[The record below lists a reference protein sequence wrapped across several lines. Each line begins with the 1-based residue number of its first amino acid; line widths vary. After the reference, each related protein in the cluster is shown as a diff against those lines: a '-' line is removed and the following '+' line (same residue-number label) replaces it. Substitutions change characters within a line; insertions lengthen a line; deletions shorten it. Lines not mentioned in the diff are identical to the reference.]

1 MNNQLL
7 FKERIYGTTYIQ
19 VNSDK
24 RNAFRLLVMRTLLL
38 LLFLIVLQS
47 SAKVTAQ
54 TVTLNFKN
62 APIESVLKEI
72 KKQTKYD
79 FAYNEQVLKNATPI
93 TISVKNAVL
102 AEALKKVFEGQPFT
116 YKFTDGIIVIKEK
129 EPLNKNSSLT
139 IEPSYQSLIKGRVVD
154 SLGNPL
160 GNVTVQVIGSNTAT
174 KTNSDG
180 TYELKVEDKNSTIS
194 FHHLGWEPA
203 NRKVSDTY
211 TTVTMYRQNIYLN
224 SAVVEVNTGYQKI
237 PKERATGSFVVI
249 DSSLFKRSVSTNILD
264 RLNGIT
270 SGLQFN
276 GLGIN
281 TPIENPSQTG
291 KNLGINIRG
300 ENTINAATDPLIVLD
315 NFPYEGNLSSINP
328 NDVESVAVLKDAAAA
343 SIWGARAGNGV
354 IVITTKAGKYKTKPR
369 INFNSSI
376 NIFNKPDLYNNL
388 RYISSTDYIDVERFL
403 FDKGYFNDDLSNEI
417 TFPSVSPA
425 VKLMNQYQKG
435 IINEG
440 EYEKQMSILKGND
453 VRDDYDNY
461 IYRNEIQQQ
470 YYLSINGG
478 TENHSYNISTG
489 YDYNQGNFI
498 GSHNQRNTLNI
509 GYKTKLS
516 QKLSVNSNILY
527 SKSNFKN
534 IYNENLY
541 GQYVSLSGLYSGLYP
556 YARLVDEFGNPAI
569 IDRGRNAEYKN
580 GMEAVGFKDWNF
592 RPYQEFQ
599 VADETRKV
607 SDVTLRFNLDYKITP
622 FLDLNLLY
630 QLQNQ
635 KIDSRNYRDPNS
647 YYVRDMINKF
657 AQYDPSRSLTNF
669 VFPEGAILNVNT
681 YDWKT
686 NNLRGQLNFDRK
698 FKKHSISGILGSEIR
713 ESNAIGWGNI
723 SYGYDD
729 QFGTSV
735 MNLDYSNAYP
745 TNPNGS
751 EYIPSPEGGEYG
763 NLQRFISYYTNLGY
777 AFNNKYILSF
787 SARKDGS
794 NLFGANTNNRFTPL
808 WSAGL
813 SWNIAKE
820 PFYNLEHLPELRLR
834 FSYGYNGNI
843 GNYPAKLTGRY
854 SGPRSETPFQSLT
867 IMSAPNPELRW
878 ERIKNVNTGID
889 FALKNKIVSG
899 TIEWYNKNG
908 IDLLQSTP
916 LATQTGFNS
925 FMGNFAKVRTTGLD
939 ITLNS
944 INSKGKVGWKTI
956 ILYSLVRD
964 KLLRYDTKPT
974 SQTIMSGRS
983 LVVGRSMY
991 GVFSYDW
998 KGLDPNNGDPVGTL
1012 NGADS
1017 KDYSEIINNYEPD
1030 SLIYH
1035 GSSRPTN
1042 FGSLRNEVTYK
1053 NFALSANIVFKLGYY
1068 FRRPSINLNYSS
1080 VLNGQFT
1087 TDFAQRWQAPGDE
1100 IHSDVPSMVYP
1111 SNSNRTIFYQYS
1123 SNLIEDGSHIRL
1135 QDIRLSYAFSSHVIK
1150 KIGIQQLQ
1158 LYSYLSNL
1166 GIIWRKNKYN
1176 IDPDAYSGNSGTK
1189 FQAPFSI
1196 AFGLNLTL

>member
-1 MNNQLL
+1 M
-7 FKERIYGTTYIQ
+7 
-19 VNSDK
+19 
-24 RNAFRLLVMRTLLL
+24 
-38 LLFLIVLQS
+38 QS
-47 SAKVTAQ
+47 SATVIAQ

-72 KKQTKYD
+72 KEQTKYD
-79 FAYNEQVLKNATPI
+79 FAYNEQALKNTLSV
-93 TISVKNAVL
+93 TIKVENRPLTEVL
-102 AEALKKVFEGQPFT
+102 QKVFEGQPLT

-129 EPLNKNSSLT
+129 EPSNQKGSVTVELSDHNP
-139 IEPSYQSLIKGRVVD
+139 IRGRVVD
-154 SLGNPL
+154 SLGHPIE
-160 GNVTVQVIGSNTAT
+160 NVTVQVVGSGIAAQS
-174 KTNSDG
+174 KSDG
-180 TYELKVEDKNSTIS
+180 TYELKIVDRNSTIS
-194 FHHLGWEPA
+194 YHHLGWEPVT
-203 NRKVSDTY
+203 RKASEAF
-211 TTVTMYRQNIYLN
+211 TTVTLYRQNIYLEN
-224 SAVVEVNTGYQKI
+224 AVVEVNTGYQKI

-249 DSSLFKRSVSTNILD
+249 DSSLFNRSMSTNILN
-264 RLNGIT
+264 RLDGVT

-281 TPIENPSQTG
+281 TPIANPSQSG

-328 NDVESVAVLKDAAAA
+328 NDVESIAVLKDAAAA

-354 IVITTKAGKYKTKPR
+354 IVITTKTGKYKTKPR
-369 INFNSSI
+369 INFNSNI
-376 NIFNKPDLYNNL
+376 NTFGKPDLYNNL
-388 RYISSTDYIDVERFL
+388 RYISSSDYIDVEKFL
-403 FDKGYFNDDLSNEI
+403 FEKGYFNDDLSNEI

-425 VKLMNQYQKG
+425 VKLMDQYKKG
-435 IINEG
+435 IINEV
-440 EYEKQMSILKGND
+440 EYETQLSSLKEND
-453 VRDDYDNY
+453 IRDDYDKY
-461 IYRNEIQQQ
+461 IYRKEIQQQ
-470 YYLSINGG
+470 YYLAINGG

-498 GSHNQRNTLNI
+498 GSHNRRNTLNI

-516 QKLSVNSNILY
+516 NKLSANSNILY

-534 IYNENLY
+534 IYNDNLY
-541 GQYVSLSGLYSGLYP
+541 GQYISLSGLYSGLYP
-556 YARLVDEFGNPAI
+556 YARLVDELGNPAI

-580 GMEAVGFKDWNF
+580 SMESLGFKDWNF

-599 VADETRKV
+599 VADESRNI
-607 SDVTLRFNLDYKITP
+607 SDITLRFNLDYKITP

-635 KIDSRNYRDPNS
+635 KIDSRNYRDPDS

-657 AQYDPSRSLTNF
+657 ANYDPSSSLTNF

-686 NNLRGQLNFDRK
+686 NNFRGQLNFDRK
-698 FKKHSISGILGSEIR
+698 FKKHSITGILGAEIR

-777 AFNNKYILSF
+777 SFNNKYILSF

-820 PFYNLEHLPELRLR
+820 SFYKLEALPELILR

-843 GNYPAKLTGRY
+843 GDYPAKLTGRY
-854 SGPRSETPFQSLT
+854 SGPQSETPFQSLT

-878 ERIKNVNTGID
+878 ERIQNLNTGID
-889 FALKNKIVSG
+889 FALKNNILSG

-908 IDLLQSTP
+908 IDLLQATP

-944 INSKGKVGWKTI
+944 INTKGKVAWKTTL
-956 ILYSLVRD
+956 LYSLVHD
-964 KLLRYDTKPT
+964 KLLRYDAKPT
-974 SQTIMSGRS
+974 AQSVMSGRS
-983 LVVGRSMY
+983 LVVGRPLY
-991 GVFSYDW
+991 GVFSYQW
-998 KGLDPNNGDPVGTL
+998 KGLDPINGDPVGVL
-1012 NGADS
+1012 NGSDS
-1017 KDYSEIINNYEPD
+1017 KDYSGIINNYEPD

-1035 GSSRPTN
+1035 GSSRPSN
-1042 FGSLRNEVTYK
+1042 FGSLRNEITYK
-1053 NFALSANIVFKLGYY
+1053 NFSLSANIVFKLGYY

-1080 VLNGQFT
+1080 ILNGQFT
-1087 TDFAQRWQAPGDE
+1087 TDYAQRWQAPGDE
-1100 IHSDVPSMVYP
+1100 IRSDVPSMVYP
-1111 SNSNRTIFYQYS
+1111 SNSNRTMFYQYS

-1135 QDIRLSYAFSSHVIK
+1135 QDIRLSYVFSSDVIK
-1150 KIGIQQLQ
+1150 NIGIQQLQ
-1158 LYSYLSNL
+1158 VYSYLSNL

-1189 FQAPFSI
+1189 FRAPFSI
-1196 AFGLNLTL
+1196 AFGLSLTL